1 MAKNKCIV
9 CEDARNIPPDAV
21 PLASFGGRTNGR
33 AGSWEYETLHRMCKA
48 GEIRSWKFSRG
59 KTGQIFVLPGDAEVC
74 LAESRAGNVPG
85 HRPPV
90 TRGSSDQSE
99 TLAIATARHLVSA
112 VTETNRLLE
121 RIAAAAELLATTPK
135 PCVEPENEYA

>member
-21 PLASFGGRTNGR
+21 PLASFGGRVNGR

-48 GEIRSWKFSRG
+48 GEIHSWKFSRG
-59 KTGQIFVLPGDAEVC
+59 KTGQIFVMPQEAEIC
-74 LAESRAGNVPG
+74 LAEARAGNLPG

-90 TRGSSDQSE
+90 NRGSAVKGEAAQQ
-99 TLAIATARHLVSA
+99 LVSA
-112 VTETNRLLE
+112 LTETNRILE

-135 PCVEPENEYA
+135 PLVEPEGEYV